1 MENSLYAILSILN
14 MLLKQYLSNL
24 KNIKFKV
31 LNYNK
36 GFSFNSQLINN
47 CGKKKLKRNWDPLVY
62 SIII

>member
-1 MENSLYAILSILN
+1 

-62 SIII
+62 